1 MTTTTAMDSIKAATP
16 MTTTAMEM
24 AGFDASSVIPVAISA
39 SEQTQLAVVI
49 WRGERNVATSGTRT
63 MTRGIVMKNGDA
75 GAEDGPSHQIGR
87 PMVRLE
93 IATASSAAKTPAHVM
108 VEMVRHPSLGST
120 SIGVGGVSKS
130 ILATVLSKP
139 LREVTPM
146 DSLHAYGKVA
156 IQQIVNLFSHVE

>member
-24 AGFDASSVIPVAISA
+24 AGFDVSSAIPVAISA

-49 WRGERNVATSGTRT
+49 WRGERNVATRGART

-75 GAEDGPSHQIGR
+75 GADDGPSHHIGR
-87 PMVRLE
+87 PIVWLE
-93 IATASSAAKTPAHVM
+93 IAAASNAPNTPAHVM
-108 VEMVRHPSLGST
+108 VETVRQPSLGST
-120 SIGVGGVSKS
+120 SIGVGGESKS
-130 ILATVLSKP
+130 ILATVLSQP

-146 DSLHAYGKVA
+146 DSLFAYGKVA
-156 IQQIVNLFSHVE
+156 IQ